1 MRFLIKFIK
10 GLFFVV
16 ILLTL
21 TYFLGPKVEKPN
33 LNKTLPKVSS
43 DLVQLE
49 SEILEGE
56 KALGNIKPGNAAR
69 IIWFDSVPSKTP
81 YSIVYLHGWSAS
93 IMEGDPLHRD
103 IAKHFGCNLFLPR
116 LAGHGLNE
124 KEPMLDL
131 TADDV
136 IASAKKALAV
146 AKRLGDK
153 VIVMATSTGGT
164 LALHLAG
171 SDKDI
176 AALMLYSPNIAIYD
190 ENARLL
196 DEPWGLQLVKLVK
209 QSDYHEFQA
218 SEIKN
223 KFWTTKYRVEA
234 LTHLQ
239 ALVENTMTEDTFRHM
254 TRPAFVGYY
263 YKNEEEQDKVV
274 SVPAILAMYEQLG
287 TPPSLKRK
295 VAFPNAQDHV
305 MTSSITSKD
314 LESVFEESVS
324 FLEEVINLEAK

>member
-1 MRFLIKFIK
+1 MRILSKILK
-10 GLFFVV
+10 G
-16 ILLTL
+16 ILLL
-21 TYFLGPKVEKPN
+21 LVVLGLAYFFGPKVEKPD
-33 LNKTLPKVSS
+33 LSKTLPKVTSN
-43 DLVQLE
+43 LLQLE
-49 SEILEGE
+49 KEINERE
-56 KALGNIKPGNAAR
+56 AALTNIKPENESR
-69 IIWFDSVPSKTP
+69 IIWYDSVPQKTS
-81 YSIVYLHGWSAS
+81 YSIVYIHGWSAS
-93 IMEGDPLHRD
+93 IMEGDPLHRE
-103 IAKHFGCNLFLPR
+103 IAKKYGCNLYLPR
-116 LAGHGLNE
+116 LAGHGLDE
-124 KEPMLDL
+124 TEPMLDL

-136 IASAKKALAV
+136 IDSAKEALAV
-146 AKRLGDK
+146 AKQLGDK

-196 DEPWGLQLVKLVK
+196 DDAWGLQLAKLVK

-218 SEIKN
+218 SALKS

-239 ALVENTMTEDTFRHM
+239 ALVEGTMTEETFKRT
-254 TRPAFVGYY
+254 TRPTFVGYY

-274 SVPAILAMYEQLG
+274 SVQAILDMYEKLG
-287 TPPSLKRK
+287 TPPSLKHK
-295 VAFPNAQDHV
+295 VAFENVGDHV

-314 LESVFEESVS
+314 LESVRKETMK
-324 FLEEVINLEAK
+324 FLEEVINMESR